1 MQSYRSE
8 IIIFA
13 LYKSCS
19 RIGRKCVFL
28 SFINNAAVWA
38 YMYTKKLLS
47 SVFLLI
53 PGCNVPIAKRLIHVY
68 LRMNKPR
75 SRLIYRSYNY
85 VGTLTTT
92 VWAYVQEKVAV
103 IGISFDPNV

>member
-38 YMYTKKLLS
+38 YVHEKVAVLGI
-47 SVFLLI
+47 FI
-53 PGCNVPIAKRLIHVY
+53 NPRCNVPIAKRLIHVY

-103 IGISFDPNV
+103 IGISIDPNV

>member
-38 YMYTKKLLS
+38 Y
-47 SVFLLI
+47 V
-53 PGCNVPIAKRLIHVY
+53 H
-68 LRMNKPR
+68 
-75 SRLIYRSYNY
+75 
-85 VGTLTTT
+85 
-92 VWAYVQEKVAV
+92 EKVAV
-103 IGISFDPNV
+103 IGIFINPRV

>member
-8 IIIFA
+8 MSIFA

-38 YMYTKKLLS
+38 Y
-47 SVFLLI
+47 V
-53 PGCNVPIAKRLIHVY
+53 H
-68 LRMNKPR
+68 
-75 SRLIYRSYNY
+75 
-85 VGTLTTT
+85 
-92 VWAYVQEKVAV
+92 EKVAV
-103 IGISFDPNV
+103 IGLFTNPRV